1 MIILYY
7 TNGSTITKTFHG
19 VTFGPGE
26 TKEVF
31 GIINDPK
38 FVLSST
44 RQEPPKC
51 DGGDGSISDDASDP
65 VKKVRRGRKS
75 SNLDPSK
82 PVEVATADDTDD
94 QVSSD
99 IDTAEVDTTT

>member
-1 MIILYY
+1 MYY

-38 FVLSST
+38 FVLASS
-44 RQEPPKC
+44 RKEPPKRVEVE
-51 DGGDGSISDDASDP
+51 SSKSDLVDTP
-65 VKKVRRGRKS
+65 KKKRGRKS
-75 SNLDPSK
+75 AETVVQVPED
-82 PVEVATADDTDD
+82 VATTEAASHK
-94 QVSSD
+94 VSSD
-99 IDTAEVDTTT
+99 ENIISVDNHIEEV